1 MKNVESECVDCGLPF
16 PDKKYSVI
24 YADPPWQY
32 SAGGSTRNANRHY
45 KTMSPEDIYNLPVRN
60 IAADDCF
67 LFMWATFP
75 NLNIALQTI
84 DKWGFT
90 YKTAAFVWVKRNKN
104 QASWF
109 WGMGN
114 YTRANAEICLLA
126 TRGNPKRISASV
138 HSIID
143 SPIGRHSEKPDE
155 TRRRIIQL
163 CGDVP
168 RIELFSRQIV
178 LGWDSWGDELGD
190 CENR

>member
-1 MKNVESECVDCGLPF
+1 MRAASITDYIPIGKE
-16 PDKKYSVI
+16 
-24 YADPPWQY
+24 
-32 SAGGSTRNANRHY
+32 NA
-45 KTMSPEDIYNLPVRN
+45 V
-60 IAADDCF
+60 
-67 LFMWATFP
+67 
-75 NLNIALQTI
+75 
-84 DKWGFT
+84 
-90 YKTAAFVWVKRNKN
+90 
-104 QASWF
+104 
-109 WGMGN
+109 
-114 YTRANAEICLLA
+114 TRANAEICLLA